1 MTEFDLAQCFKALS
15 DVTRLS
21 IVQLLKGGELCACKI
36 LEKFNISQPTLSYH
50 MKLLV
55 DCDLVIARK
64 NGIWN
69 YYFVNYALLLEM
81 SEYLSKE

>member
-69 YYFVNYALLLEM
+69 YYSVNYALLLEM